1 MWQRNG
7 EGEQAQ
13 GANGGL
19 VGFVGQ
25 HCTIQGTLNFTGT
38 FRIDG
43 RIEGQVTSNGTLIV
57 GEGGQVHA
65 DIQSTVVVCG
75 GTIEGNIVAKDRV
88 QLLAPSI
95 LTGTVRTP
103 LLIIEEGAQFNG
115 TCEMERPAQVS
126 TAGTTK
132 ADKEDE
138 GSDKAGSSH
147 HRSSRSSH
155 VASHAASHS
164 SSHASSDD

>member
-7 EGEQAQ
+7 EGDQAQ
-13 GANGGL
+13 GASGNL

-25 HCTIQGTLNFTGT
+25 NCTIQGTLNFSGT
-38 FRIDG
+38 LRIDG
-43 RIEGQVTSNGTLIV
+43 RIEGQVVSSGTLIV

-65 DIQSTVVVCG
+65 DIQAGVVVCG

-95 LTGTVRTP
+95 FTGTVRTP

-115 TCEMERPAQVS
+115 TCEMERTSPATRTS
-126 TAGTTK
+126 ATEEEGTAT
-132 ADKEDE
+132 A
-138 GSDKAGSSH
+138 APSS
-147 HRSSRSSH
+147 HRSSHKVSPK
-155 VASHAASHS
+155 AA
-164 SSHASSDD
+164 DD